1 MEEVV
6 GAAWHRFI
14 TRIASRS
21 FPAAAVQLDEMTT
34 LAGPLLRAFGGEPG
48 LRVAAAGE
56 TRHSAR
62 RSLLQRVA
70 ASGDKTIHTALD
82 NETLRLPETIALFP
96 DRARNRELYL
106 WLIALAGEVSR
117 TGGHDGAVQQPDATS
132 PDLAPPVAP
141 PTLWARARDVARVL
155 VLKRPLEWDKAD
167 TRTHAARDAWLQL
180 NQHAV
185 AAVLARYP
193 GLASRYG
200 RLVDAHLA
208 QRPDPTAL
216 PADEAAAERAIRS
229 ALAAPGSISQLPAAT
244 RDPHPVPL
252 WLMPALD
259 SPLPQPLQGE
269 TEADTADGGETK
281 AEVRER
287 KQARR
292 EELPDGRDG
301 FVLPFR
307 AESLL
312 SWAEYV
318 RVNRATDEGDEDAAG
333 AAREMD
339 TLAVARG
346 GETSTAK
353 VRFDLDLPAAA
364 QDDLPLGPGIAF
376 PEWDWKRRTL
386 VEDRVRVQPMRAR
399 DAHNTELPEPLRR
412 AARRLRAQFSALA
425 PQRRWLRGQQDGPEL
440 DLDALVRWQAER
452 AAGCVQPEPGVYA
465 APVRAARDLACL
477 VMADL
482 SLSTDAH
489 VSDTHKVV
497 DVVRESL
504 LLMGEA
510 LSATGDPFA
519 FYGFS
524 SLKRNH
530 VRVHTIKEF
539 DEAYD
544 GAARGRVQAL
554 KPGYYTRMGAALRF
568 ATKVL
573 DERPNAMRLLLLL
586 TDGKPNDIDHYEG
599 RFAIEDTAAAV
610 REAHHAGLRPFCVTI
625 DREGADYLPHLFG
638 PHGFVVIRDP
648 QELPQRLP
656 QLYAQLTAQ

>member
-14 TRIASRS
+14 TRIANRS
-21 FPAAAVQLDEMTT
+21 YPEAAVQLDEMST

-48 LRVAAAGE
+48 LRVASAGE

-62 RSLLQRVA
+62 RRLIDHIA
-70 ASGDKTIHTALD
+70 ATGDKTTHAALD
-82 NETLRLPETIALFP
+82 SETLRLPERIALFP
-96 DRARNRELYL
+96 ERARNRELYL

-117 TGGHDGAVQQPDATS
+117 QPLPAQPATTDM
-132 PDLAPPVAP
+132 PAPPARP
-141 PTLWARARDVARVL
+141 APTLWARARDLARVL
-155 VLKRPLEWDKAD
+155 VLMRPIEWDKAD
-167 TRTHAARDAWLQL
+167 TRAHVARDAWLQL

-185 AAVLARYP
+185 TAVLTRYP
-193 GLASRYG
+193 GLVARYR

-208 QRPDPTAL
+208 QRPDPARL
-216 PADEAAAERAIRS
+216 PPDEAAAEEAIRA
-229 ALAAPGSISQLPAAT
+229 ALLAPGSVAVLPAAT

-259 SPLPQPLQGE
+259 TPPPQPLH
-269 TEADTADGGETK
+269 TESD
-281 AEVRER
+281 AEDAAQAGNEANATLRER

-510 LSATGDPFA
+510 LDATGDPFA

-573 DERPNAMRLLLLL
+573 GERPNAMRLLLLL

-610 REAHHAGLRPFCVTI
+610 REAHRAGLRPFCVTI

-648 QELPQRLP
+648 RELPQRLP
-656 QLYAQLTAQ
+656 QLYAQLTAG